1 LLIFLARSALSEFSL
16 SSLPVVSGFL
26 YTLLGLA
33 RNLQY
38 WWWIRKQILQNFGVP
53 NAFLKD
59 FFSFLP
65 ICVLYFI
72 SWLRFSFKV
81 VFTNLCKC
89 WSVVD
94 TFCFSF
100 LRPVET
106 FTVKCNCFS
115 ICDSTSVAL

>member
-16 SSLPVVSGFL
+16 SSLPVVFGFL

-72 SWLRFSFKV
+72 SWLRSLTPF
-81 VFTNLCKC
+81 VFL
-89 WSVVD
+89 
-94 TFCFSF
+94 FCDQ
-100 LRPVET
+100 LRLLPWNVT
-106 FTVKCNCFS
+106 ASPFV
-115 ICDSTSVAL
+115 IQLP